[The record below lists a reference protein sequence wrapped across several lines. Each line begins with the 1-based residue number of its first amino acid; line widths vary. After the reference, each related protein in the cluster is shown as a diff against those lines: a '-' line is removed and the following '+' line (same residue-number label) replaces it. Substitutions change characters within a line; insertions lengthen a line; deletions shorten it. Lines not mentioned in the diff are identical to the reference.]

1 MQVLKTEES
10 ILKVLED
17 IHSNLESKVT
27 PQSDDTHM
35 SKDIEIT
42 DIYNHQETI
51 KDDMRSQGDVVGG
64 LGGAWWDSRDAG

>member
-1 MQVLKTEES
+1 M
-10 ILKVLED
+10 
-17 IHSNLESKVT
+17 ESKVT
-27 PQSDDTHM
+27 PQSDDTYM

-64 LGGAWWDSRDAG
+64 LGGAWQDSKDAG